1 MARAKFTLDEA
12 AMLLVQLEAEDAVS
26 ASQLRDRIRRLS
38 RSRAL
43 SAPARAEMQRAA
55 DALGIVARG
64 EPEAGAALAAAGRH
78 MEVAMRAAEEPTHEE
93 RAFAVTAVSPSDG
106 EVPVASPAAEAYGID
121 PLMLASLA
129 ALDMLESHAASA
141 EPVDPV
147 APAASAALPE
157 AKPAEPPKW
166 SADADVEL
174 LESFVAESTDYLQS
188 AETALL
194 LLEADPT
201 SMEAVNTVFRCFH
214 TIKGTSAFLGLE
226 RVSEVAHHA
235 ESLMS
240 RVREREIR
248 HEGRYADLA
257 LRSVDVLAGLV
268 SAVTSALEGRPVAE
282 PADCAPLIAA
292 LADPDAAVSPGP
304 SPTRPAEEPAADRAG
319 EAVAAGHGPNADA
332 WMRVRTDRLDLL
344 VDTIGE
350 LVIAHAMIAQ
360 DGVIEQAGD
369 DVLSRKV
376 SHASK
381 IVRELQD
388 LSIAM
393 RMIPLKG
400 VMQKLARVVRDAALK
415 SGKQI
420 ELVVEGEDTE
430 IDRNT
435 VDEIS
440 DPLVHMIRN
449 AVDHG
454 IEAPADRLA
463 AGKPAAGTIRIS
475 AIQGG
480 GTVLI
485 TLSDDGR
492 GLNRARIVDKA
503 IARGLIESERALT
516 DRDVFELIFAP
527 GFSTA
532 EIVTDLSGRGV
543 GMDVVRRSVEALRG
557 RVDIDSVKGRG
568 TTFSIR
574 LPLTLAIT
582 DGMLVRVGAERY
594 IVPTMNIQLS
604 FRPDR
609 DMLYTAAGRG
619 EMVRLR
625 DEILPIVRLSRVL
638 GIGGAQTDPTLAL
651 LMVVGSG
658 ERRCAL
664 LVDELLGQQQ
674 VVAKSLGVGFGR
686 VPGISGGAI
695 LGDGRVGLILD
706 LAEIMGLARQSGTEP
721 RAA

>member
-1 MARAKFTLDEA
+1 
-12 AMLLVQLEAEDAVS
+12 
-26 ASQLRDRIRRLS
+26 
-38 RSRAL
+38 
-43 SAPARAEMQRAA
+43 
-55 DALGIVARG
+55 
-64 EPEAGAALAAAGRH
+64 
-78 MEVAMRAAEEPTHEE
+78 
-93 RAFAVTAVSPSDG
+93 
-106 EVPVASPAAEAYGID
+106 
-121 PLMLASLA
+121 
-129 ALDMLESHAASA
+129 
-141 EPVDPV
+141 
-147 APAASAALPE
+147 
-157 AKPAEPPKW
+157 
-166 SADADVEL
+166 
-174 LESFVAESTDYLQS
+174 
-188 AETALL
+188 
-194 LLEADPT
+194 
-201 SMEAVNTVFRCFH
+201 
-214 TIKGTSAFLGLE
+214 
-226 RVSEVAHHA
+226 
-235 ESLMS
+235 
-240 RVREREIR
+240 
-248 HEGRYADLA
+248 
-257 LRSVDVLAGLV
+257 
-268 SAVTSALEGRPVAE
+268 
-282 PADCAPLIAA
+282 
-292 LADPDAAVSPGP
+292 
-304 SPTRPAEEPAADRAG
+304 
-319 EAVAAGHGPNADA
+319 
-332 WMRVRTDRLDLL
+332 MRVRTDRLDLL

-360 DGVIEQAGD
+360 DGVIERAGD
-369 DVLSRKV
+369 EVLSRKV

-393 RMIPLKG
+393 RMVPLKG

-454 IEAPADRLA
+454 IEAPAERLA
-463 AGKPAAGTIRIS
+463 AGKPAAGTIHIS

-492 GLNRARIVDKA
+492 GLDRSRIVTKA
-503 IARGLIESERALT
+503 IARELIESERALT

-532 EIVTDLSGRGV
+532 EVVTDLSGRGV

-582 DGMLVRVGAERY
+582 DGMLVGVGAERY

-638 GIGGAQTDPTLAL
+638 GIGGAQTDPALAL

-674 VVAKSLGVGFGR
+674 VVAKSLGAGFGR

-706 LAEIMGLARQSGTEP
+706 LVEVMGLARQSGTEP